1 MSGFIDDFNAQEG
14 QVIMDELGDDV
25 TFIPSG
31 GGAASIIKSAFTR
44 VYYET
49 ESGSET
55 ASPAV
60 ECLIT
65 DVPNYKDG
73 NISYGGT
80 VYDIVRGE
88 PDGKGMIVLVL
99 RSAD

>member
-1 MSGFIDDFNAQEG
+1 MSGFADEFNLDEG
-14 QVIMDELGDDV
+14 QVILDVLGDDV

-31 GGAASIIKSAFTR
+31 GGAATAIKVSFTK

-49 ESGSET
+49 ASGTET

-65 DVPNYKDG
+65 DVSNYKDG

-80 VYDIVRGE
+80 MYDIVRGE

-99 RSAD
+99 RDGS